1 MVANKKDIDTI
12 NAQYGKIPPQA
23 IDVEEAVLGALML
36 ERDAFFTVSNII
48 DTQSFYKEVHQ
59 KIFEVIKYLAAHE
72 KPVDLLMVTQE
83 LKNRDQLEV
92 VGGPM
97 MITQLTS
104 RVASAAH
111 IEFHSRI
118 IAQKFIQREF
128 IRVSSEIQVMA
139 YDDTVDVDDLINYS
153 DKAINQ
159 AANGSGT
166 TDIGTSNKTVF
177 QATSKEIVIDCQN
190 TAKGKITGITTGFRT
205 LDDFIG
211 GWRPGSL
218 IYIASRPGIGK
229 TSLALHFAKVA
240 GLNGKWA
247 NFFSMEMSKT
257 DLAKILLSGESKI
270 NRNKI
275 RDGRLEQYD
284 WDSLN
289 RAISNLEDL
298 PIIWNDRA
306 GININQ
312 IKAII
317 RKNKKAGRCDIVFI
331 DYLQLIAPTD
341 KKVIREQQVSEISRI
356 LKEITLNENIPV
368 ICLSQLNREA
378 ENEDPKPSH
387 LRESGAIEQDA
398 DIIIFPFRP
407 GYNGATSNG
416 QTIPENEIKMI
427 IGKNRRGRRGSF
439 KIFANEEM
447 TRFSESENVSTIPG
461 EYNPNSRTEKEHEP
475 F

>member
-1 MVANKKDIDTI
+1 MVTKKTIDEI
-12 NAQYGKIPPQA
+12 NAQFGKIPPQA
-23 IDVEEAVLGALML
+23 IEVEEAVLGALML

-59 KIFEVIKYLAAHE
+59 KIFEVIKYLAAND

-97 MITQLTS
+97 MITNLTS
-104 RVASAAH
+104 KVASAAH

-128 IRVSSEIQVMA
+128 IRVTSEIQTMA

-166 TDIGTSNKTVF
+166 TDTGTSNKTVF
-177 QATSKEIVIDCQN
+177 QATSKEIVTDCEN

-257 DLAKILLSGESKI
+257 DLAKIILSGESRI

-312 IKAII
+312 IKSII

-341 KKVIREQQVSEISRI
+341 KKLIREQQVSEISRI

-378 ENEDPKPSH
+378 ENEEPKPSH

-398 DIIIFPFRP
+398 DIILFPWRP
-407 GYNGATSNG
+407 GYNGQTSNG
-416 QTIPENEIKMI
+416 QPIPESEIKMI

-439 KIFANEEM
+439 KIYANEEM
-447 TRFSESENVSTIPG
+447 TRFSESNFVSDIPS
-461 EYNPNSRTEKEHEP
+461 EYNPNQFLEREP